1 MGKIYL
7 IAELNSQTPRYKL
20 GVTKRKVSARLK
32 EHQTGASNE
41 LLEIAHFESE
51 YYHKIEALLKRDYK
65 PYGADGGTEWFE
77 LPDDVMNKFISECKK
92 AEQMFSFLKDSG
104 NPFI

>member
-20 GVTKRKVSARLK
+20 GKTKRKVIKRLK

-51 YYHKIEALLKRDYK
+51 FYHKVEALMKRNYA
-65 PYGADGGTEWFE
+65 PYSADGGTEWFE
-77 LPDDVMNKFISECKK
+77 LPDDVMNNFIPECKK
-92 AEQMFSFLKDSG
+92 AEQMFSFLKNSG
-104 NPFI
+104 NPFV

>member
-7 IAELNSQTPRYKL
+7 IAELNSNPIKYKL
-20 GVTKRKVSARLK
+20 GKTKRKVSQRLK

-41 LLEIAHFESE
+41 LVVVGEYNSE
-51 YYHKIEALLKRDYK
+51 YYHKIEALLKRQYAQ
-65 PYGADGGTEWFE
+65 YATEGGTEWFT
-77 LPDDVMNKFISECKK
+77 LPDEVMTKFISECEK
-92 AEQMFSFLKDSG
+92 AEQTFSFLKESG